1 MPLWWISREM
11 KRFIFA
17 LPFVL
22 VASAAVGAEW
32 TTWVVPDS
40 IDAGAGITMQDDGSL
55 FVLCK
60 DHKYL
65 GIAFH
70 EPRAL
75 WQKGQS
81 ADVVLGLDDGPNLS
95 PWRATATAPAT
106 LLIFDAAI
114 QNIRIMGQAKTSFKV
129 TAGGYTRVFPATNF
143 HEAVQ
148 PVLQAC
154 GESWDHSSTGT
165 AMKTFLLLVT
175 WFTPGQP
182 TTNYQVAFN
191 APEICEAARIKV
203 INDAQRVR
211 QEKIDQASRSPMG
224 GQQMATL
231 AEMSAP
237 SVSAV
242 CVAQ

>member
-1 MPLWWISREM
+1 MRRLAFAWPL
-11 KRFIFA
+11 
-17 LPFVL
+17 VL
-22 VASAAVGAEW
+22 VASAAAGAEW
-32 TTWVVPDS
+32 AAWVVPNS
-40 IDAGAGITMQDDGSL
+40 TDAAAGIIMQDDGSL
-55 FVLCK
+55 AVLCGE

-65 GIAFH
+65 GVLFH

-81 ADVVLGLDDGPNLS
+81 ADVVLALDDGPNLP
-95 PWRATATAPAT
+95 PWRATATGPAT
-106 LLIFDAAI
+106 LLVVFDAT
-114 QNIRIMGQAKTSFKV
+114 QNIRMMGQAKTFFKV
-129 TAGGYTRVFPATNF
+129 TAGGYTRTIPATNF

-154 GESWDHSSTGT
+154 GESWDHLSTGT
-165 AMKTFLLLVT
+165 AMKAFLLLVT

-182 TTNYQVAFN
+182 TTNYQVVFN

-211 QEKIDQASRSPMG
+211 QEKIEQASRSVL
-224 GQQMATL
+224 GQEMVIA
-231 AEMSAP
+231 AEMAAP